1 MAKPPPRRPGPT
13 QQAPADD
20 DFSEKALALSV
31 WAQKNARILIAVAVL
46 VVVGLGAFL
55 YYRSYRADLH
65 ERAAIEYMQM
75 EQTIAAANPPI
86 AIRELEDYIDRYD
99 GTPYAREGR
108 VTLARLHLEE
118 GNTQAAIDV
127 LEGTRR
133 RVGRSALDAQAE
145 LLLGGAYAAEGE
157 VDSAIDSYLNV
168 GRDARYEYQREEGLS
183 SAALLREETGDYGAA
198 ADLYAELAE
207 MHPEGS
213 SERALWEMRRAEA
226 EARGIS

>member
-1 MAKPPPRRPGPT
+1 MAKPPPRRPAQT
-13 QQAPADD
+13 QPPADD
-20 DFSEKALALSV
+20 DFSERALALSV
-31 WAQKNARILIAVAVL
+31 WAQKNARILITVAVL

-65 ERAAIEYMQM
+65 ERAAIEYMQL
-75 EQTIAAANPPI
+75 EQTIAAANPPV
-86 AIRELEDYIDRYD
+86 AIRELEDFIERYD

-118 GNTQAAIDV
+118 DNSGAAIDV

-145 LLLGGAYAAEGE
+145 LLLAGAYAADGE
-157 VDSAIDSYLNV
+157 VESAVESYLSV

-183 SAALLREETGDYGAA
+183 SAALLREEMGDYGAA

-213 SERALWEMRRAEA
+213 SSRAQWEMRRAEA
-226 EARGIS
+226 EARSRS